1 MQEVAAQG
9 RLCRTRSI
17 WCFAILQVGGLCPTK
32 RYFLPVLTSS
42 LCSNMENSLTT
53 GYSSRVK
60 IESRNNLL
68 ERYSSLG
75 IPLIVTDSSNMLVD
89 TCLRR
94 PCMMGARLKRKDICC
109 IRTGHNLILQRNL
122 ASLRLK
128 MLING
133 YTVQCGDM
141 RFE

>member
-1 MQEVAAQG
+1 
-9 RLCRTRSI
+9 
-17 WCFAILQVGGLCPTK
+17 
-32 RYFLPVLTSS
+32 
-42 LCSNMENSLTT
+42 MENSLTT

-60 IESRNNLL
+60 IESRNNPP
-68 ERYSSLG
+68 ERYASLG